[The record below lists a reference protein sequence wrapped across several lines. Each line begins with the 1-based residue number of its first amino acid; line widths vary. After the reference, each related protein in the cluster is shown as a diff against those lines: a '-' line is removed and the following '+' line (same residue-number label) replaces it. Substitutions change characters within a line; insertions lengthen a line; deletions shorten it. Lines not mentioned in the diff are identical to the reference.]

1 MKILAIRLKN
11 LASLAGP
18 IEVDFTAE
26 PLASTGLFAITGPTG
41 AGKSTL
47 LDALC
52 LALFGSVPRLGNL
65 KRETKVPD
73 VDSDIGSDDPRTL
86 LRRGAGS
93 GFAEVDFVGIDGR
106 RYRARW
112 ETNRARDKPNGKLQN
127 SKQSLYDIDAEQVL
141 TSQKREYEL
150 LIEARLGLN
159 FEQFTRA
166 VMLAQSEF
174 SAFLKAD
181 DKDRSELL
189 EKLTNTAVYSQLGRR
204 AFVKAREAQDAHR
217 QLESEAVGVQPLSEE
232 ARTLLDQQFSEAQQQ
247 LEAQRGQLKQLD
259 HQRQWLAEFLRLH
272 TQVSEAVAQQQRAQ
286 LQWQALAGER
296 LDLGW
301 LEQLAPQ
308 RHLFARRQAL
318 QAQLTPLAEQL
329 QQMRQRQN
337 LLSGEQLQL
346 QNAGEQARQALTAAQ
361 AQQSE
366 SAPRLRQAFEAE
378 RDLARLQQEA
388 DDLQAQVTAHNE
400 HAEAGRK
407 SLHDLLARQ
416 QLSATTL
423 ERLQGE
429 LEKSS
434 ELAPLADAWSAWRDR
449 LQAYLLVHNRL
460 AKGSAELEQLQQRA
474 QHTGEALAAQRN
486 TLDVLYREADT
497 EPDAVAEQVQILASL
512 LQDNRKQQRGF
523 EELSRLWAGLQE
535 LDRRAA
541 ALLEDQATAQ
551 QQREQLTG
559 EGLQTRDAL
568 QVAEQTLSVTRGLLE
583 RQRLARSASVETL
596 REQLQNDEP
605 CPVCGSTEHPWH
617 QPEALLQGMAVHDE
631 QEGATAQ
638 QAVDALKE
646 KVVELRERVGGVI
659 TRQKDLLQQQERLH
673 QERSALLPSLEAHAL
688 GSALLDR
695 DASQRDAW
703 LNQQLSHLD
712 QQIRQDEVRQNAL
725 LTLQQDA
732 ARLQQELR
740 AATQASETASQQ
752 LTEQQSQLNNDQRRL
767 DEDRLAFAAVLT
779 PSWMESLSA
788 DAANTF
794 MQLDRQVAER
804 LASTEQHRDERHEQ
818 LERQQLIDRQQ
829 LQQQNA
835 SEQLQG
841 LQTRLGEQ
849 TAQLQAVREQ
859 LLELLAEHPSAEHW
873 QQHQQQAV
881 EQARSAQTESE
892 QRVQEIDRQLLQLA
906 TELKGSDDRLQAM
919 TEESQ
924 TLAAD
929 IEQWRARHPELDDDG
944 VARLLGV
951 DEAQLQALRQRLQAS
966 DKAIEQ
972 AQVLVDEREQRLQ
985 AHAAEHVE
993 PVAAGS
999 APAPTGSTVVEAG
1012 EGAIP
1017 DTPPSPA
1024 VSIPT
1029 PAWAELGPTEIQA
1042 FGEQLEQALAQL
1054 QSAVHSSEQH
1064 SAELRARQ
1072 VDDQRRRDANQ
1083 ALAQRIALA
1092 YAEYQRWGRIS
1103 ALIGSAS
1110 GDTFRK
1116 IAQAYNLD
1124 LLVHHA
1130 NVQLRQLVR
1139 RYRLKRGGSMLGLL
1153 VMDTE
1158 MGDEL
1163 RSVHSL
1169 SGGETFLV
1177 SLALALGLASMASST
1192 LKIES
1197 LFIDE
1202 GFGSLDPES
1211 LQLAMDALDGL
1222 QAQGRKVGVISHVQ
1236 EMHER
1241 IPVQIRVIR
1250 QGNGLSTV
1258 EVG

>member
-86 LRRGAGS
+86 LRRGTGS

-112 ETNRARDKPNGKLQN
+112 EANRARDKANGKLQN

-189 EKLTNTAVYSQLGRR
+189 EKLTNTAIYSQLGRR

-217 QLESEAVGVQPLSEE
+217 QLESEAVGVQPLSEDE
-232 ARTLLDQQFSEAQQQ
+232 RSVLDQQFSEAQQL
-247 LEAQRGQLKQLD
+247 LEQQRGQLKQLD
-259 HQRQWLAEFLRLH
+259 QQRQWLAEYLRLQ
-272 TQVSEAVAQQQRAQ
+272 TQVSDAVAQQQLAHQ
-286 LQWQALAGER
+286 QWQALAGER
-296 LDLGW
+296 VDLNL

-329 QQMRQRQN
+329 QQRRERQSV
-337 LLSGEQLQL
+337 LSH
-346 QNAGEQARQALTAAQ
+346 EQAQLRSAAELAREAVSAAQ
-361 AQQSE
+361 TQHTE
-366 SAPRLRQAFEAE
+366 SAPLLRQAFEAE
-378 RDLARLQQEA
+378 RDLSRLQQEA
-388 DDLQAQVTAHNE
+388 DSLHTATAASGEQHD
-400 HAEAGRK
+400 AGRK
-407 SLHDLLARQ
+407 SLGHLLERQ
-416 QLSATTL
+416 QLSASTL
-423 ERLQGE
+423 QRLQGE
-429 LEKSS
+429 LEKSV
-434 ELAPLADAWSAWRDR
+434 ELAPLAEAWSAWRDR
-449 LQAYLLVHNRL
+449 LQAFVQVHNRV
-460 AKGSAELEQLQQRA
+460 AQGSAEMTQLQARA
-474 QHTGEALAAQRN
+474 QSTGEALAAQRN
-486 TLDVLYREADT
+486 TLEVLYREADT

-512 LQDNRKQQRGF
+512 LQENRKQQRGF
-523 EELSRLWAGLQE
+523 EALSRIWTSLQE
-535 LDRRAA
+535 LDRRAT
-541 ALLEDQATAQ
+541 ALQEEQATAQ
-551 QQREQLTG
+551 QQREQLTR

-568 QVAEQTLSVTRGLLE
+568 QVAEQTLSVTRALLE
-583 RQRLARSASVETL
+583 RQRLARGASVETL
-596 REQLQNDEP
+596 REHLHNDEP

-617 QPEALLQGMAVHDE
+617 QPEALLQDMAVHDE
-631 QEGATAQ
+631 QEGAIAQ

-646 KVVELRERVGGVI
+646 KVVELRERVASVI
-659 TRQKDLLQQQERLH
+659 ARQKDLLQQQERLH
-673 QERSALLPSLEAHAL
+673 QERSALMPSLETHSL
-688 GSALLDR
+688 GAALLDR
-695 DASQRDAW
+695 DPAQRDAW
-703 LNQQLSHLD
+703 LSQQLSHLE
-712 QQIRQDEVRQNAL
+712 QNIRQDEGRQNAL
-725 LTLQQDA
+725 LTLQQEA
-732 ARLQQELR
+732 AQLQQELR
-740 AATQASETASQQ
+740 ATTQASEAASQQ
-752 LTEQQSQLNNDQRRL
+752 LAEQQSQLNNDQRRL
-767 DEDRLAFAAVLT
+767 DEERQRFAALLPATWMARLA
-779 PSWMESLSA
+779 A

-794 MQLDRQVAER
+794 MQLDVQVAAR
-804 LASTEQHRDERHEQ
+804 LASTAQHQDEHNEQA
-818 LERQQLIDRQQ
+818 ERQQLIERQQ
-829 LQQQNA
+829 LQQHNTEA
-835 SEQLQG
+835 QLQA
-841 LQTRLGEQ
+841 LQTRLAEHNE
-849 TAQLQAVREQ
+849 QLQAVRQ
-859 LLELLAEHPSAEHW
+859 RLQQLLAEHPSAEQW
-873 QQHQQQAV
+873 QQHQQATLD
-881 EQARSAQTESE
+881 QARNTQAETE
-892 QRVQEIDRQLLQLA
+892 QQVQDSGRQLLQLA
-906 TELKGSDDRLQAM
+906 TELKGGEERLQAV
-919 TEESQ
+919 TAESDG
-924 TLAAD
+924 LAGD
-929 IEQWRARHPELDDDG
+929 IEQWRARHSELDDDG
-944 VARLLGV
+944 VARLLSV
-951 DEAQLQALRQRLQAS
+951 DEAQLHELRQRLQAS

-972 AQVLVDEREQRLQ
+972 SQVLLAERQQRLQ
-985 AHAAEHVE
+985 AHAQAGQIADASASAETH
-993 PVAAGS
+993 
-999 APAPTGSTVVEAG
+999 
-1012 EGAIP
+1012 
-1017 DTPPSPA
+1017 
-1024 VSIPT
+1024 
-1029 PAWAELGPTEIQA
+1029 
-1042 FGEQLEQALAQL
+1042 GEQLEQALTQL
-1054 QSAVHSSEQH
+1054 QAAVHTSEQH

-1092 YAEYQRWGRIS
+1092 YGEYQRWGRIS

-1241 IPVQIRVIR
+1241 IPVQIRVVR

>member
-86 LRRGAGS
+86 LRRGTGS
-93 GFAEVDFVGIDGR
+93 GYAEVDFIGIDGR

-112 ETNRARDKPNGKLQN
+112 EANRARDKATGKLQN

-189 EKLTNTAVYSQLGRR
+189 EKLTNTSIYSQLGRR
-204 AFVKAREAQDAHR
+204 AFSKAREAQDAHR
-217 QLESEAVGVQPLSEE
+217 QLESEASGVQPMGADE
-232 ARTLLDQQFSEAQQQ
+232 RTELDRQFVQAQQQ
-247 LEAQRGQLKQLD
+247 LEQQRSQLKQLD
-259 HQRQWLAEFLRLH
+259 QYSQWLAEHLRLH
-272 TQVSEAVAQQQRAQ
+272 SQVSDALSQQQQAQ
-286 LQWQALAGER
+286 AHWQGLASERIDLQR
-296 LDLGW
+296 L
-301 LEQLAPQ
+301 EHIAPQ
-308 RHLFARRQAL
+308 RHVFARQQAL
-318 QAQLTPLAEQL
+318 HTQLTPLAAQLEQMRERQRALATEQGQL
-329 QQMRQRQN
+329 QA
-337 LLSGEQLQL
+337 
-346 QNAGEQARQALTAAQ
+346 AGDTARQALAA
-361 AQQSE
+361 ASLAQSE
-366 SAPRLRQAFEAE
+366 AAPQLRQAFEAE
-378 RDLARLQQEA
+378 RDLARVQQEA
-388 DDLQAQVTAHNE
+388 DGLQKQVAAQLE
-400 HAEAGRK
+400 HLESGRK
-407 SLHDLLARQ
+407 ALADLLARQ
-416 QLSATTL
+416 QLGATTL
-423 ERLQGE
+423 ERLQLE
-429 LEKSS
+429 LDKSA
-434 ELAPLADAWSAWRDR
+434 ELAPVAEAWSAWRDR
-449 LQAYLLVHNRL
+449 LQGYLAVHNRL
-460 AKGSAELEQLQQRA
+460 TQGHAELAQLQQRA
-474 QHTGEALAAQRN
+474 QAAGEALSAQRN
-486 TLDVLYREADT
+486 TLEVLYREADS
-497 EPDAVAEQVQILASL
+497 EPDAVAEQVQILANL
-512 LQDNRKQQRGF
+512 LQQNRKQQRAL
-523 EELSRLWAGLQE
+523 EDVSRLWASLQE

-541 ALLEDQATAQ
+541 TLQEEQSTAQ

-568 QVAEQTLSVTRGLLE
+568 KVAEQTLSVTRALLE

-617 QPEALLQGMAVHDE
+617 QPEALLQDLALHDE
-631 QEGATAQ
+631 HEGASAQ

-646 KVVELRERVGGVI
+646 KVVELRERVGAVI
-659 TRQKDLLQQQERLH
+659 TRQKDLLAQHERLH
-673 QERSALLPSLEAHAL
+673 QERAGLLPALEAHSL
-688 GSALLDR
+688 GKALLDQ
-695 DASQRDAW
+695 AAPQRDAW
-703 LNQQLSHLD
+703 LGKQLSHIE
-712 QQIRQDEVRQNAL
+712 QQIKTDEVRQNAL

-740 AATQASETASQQ
+740 AATQASETASRQ
-752 LTEQQSQLNNDQRRL
+752 LAEQQSQMNNDQRRL
-767 DEDRLAFAAVLT
+767 DEERQAFTTLLPA
-779 PSWMESLSA
+779 SWLEGLRD
-788 DAANTF
+788 DAATTF
-794 MQLDRQVAER
+794 MQLDRQVSER
-804 LASTEQHRDERHEQ
+804 LGFVEQRQDEQQEQ
-818 LERQQLIDRQQ
+818 LERQQVIDRQQ
-829 LQQQNA
+829 LQQQTTEA
-835 SEQLQG
+835 QQQG
-841 LQTRLGEQ
+841 LQARLGELV
-849 TAQLQAVREQ
+849 TQLDQLRQQ
-859 LLELLAEHPSAEHW
+859 LLQLLGGHASAEQW
-873 QQHQQQAV
+873 QQQQQQAV
-881 EQARSAQTESE
+881 DQARAAQAEAE
-892 QRVQEIDRQLLQLA
+892 QRVQDIDRQLLQLA
-906 TELKGSDDRLQAM
+906 AELKSTDERLQAM
-919 TEESQ
+919 TTESQ
-924 TLAAD
+924 ALTAD
-929 IEQWRARHPELDDDG
+929 IAEWRARHPELDDEG
-944 VARLLGV
+944 VARLLSV
-951 DEAQLQALRQRLQAS
+951 DDEQLGLLRQRLHAS

-972 AQVLVDEREQRLQ
+972 AQVLLAEREQRQ
-985 AHAAEHVE
+985 HAHTLTQPAP
-993 PVAAGS
+993 PVGAGS
-999 APAPTGSTVVEAG
+999 TRESDTPDGEDTPALPDQTPSWAEPSPTGSEGAVEALQQ
-1012 EGAIP
+1012 AIK
-1017 DTPPSPA
+1017 
-1024 VSIPT
+1024 
-1029 PAWAELGPTEIQA
+1029 
-1042 FGEQLEQALAQL
+1042 QL
-1054 QSAVHSSEQH
+1054 QDAVRSSEQH
-1064 SAELRARQ
+1064 SAELRAQQ
-1072 VDDQRRRDANQ
+1072 VADQRRQDANQ
-1083 ALAQRIALA
+1083 ALAHRIAAA

-1103 ALIGSAS
+1103 TLIGSAS

-1241 IPVQIRVIR
+1241 IPVQIKVIR
-1250 QGNGLSTV
+1250 QGNGLSTI